1 MKYEI
6 SDVINDKYIY
16 GLTILRVH
24 KKINKSVIYRM
35 ILKIPICNY
44 FIFFLLSL
52 IFNSMGIIILS
63 CDYNNDY
70 SDNNIYL
77 SKYIRI
83 ITPLYVLKKINI
95 NNLSYIIICSILIFI
110 CILRSLYLLLLFNK
124 IKNLHLTEVY
134 NIKVN
139 FIINI
144 LNHLVYIF
152 FSYIVEFFS
161 YIFYIEFFPNNFIIK
176 KDKSLNIY
184 INRIFLILNFLFII
198 IYNYYNFLFIELV
211 NTPNA
216 DKIYP
221 LQMRMPK
228 IKYYLLIL
236 LQNFSLLQPL
246 PLLLN
251 NKQIQLW
258 NLIISIIIIILIIV
272 LYIICLKL
280 YNYDNIL
287 NNIISFIGEFCFISL
302 ISEIILFAFSIKY
315 KDIKSLI
322 FCSLIKIII
331 TICLYYCLGIIYD
344 KIMSREIK
352 KEIFLKDSN
361 NLYYDKSIV
370 NYILYLKE
378 IINNNNRI
386 LVNIIKYLND
396 HQEFCVN
403 KFCGCKIIKL
413 SSNNSLD
420 INKSLKDSKQ
430 QINHFIETIL
440 IKFDF
445 NYNFDFAYLLSEHFF
460 FVKKNPIMAYSVL
473 QTLLHNNY
481 KILSIKQ
488 LIFIYGTL
496 NKYINYSL
504 NVKLKKRNLQKINY
518 NINNLSEENK
528 ENELK
533 QYFNFL
539 LTIKKITKLMKN
551 YSFSFNEIMKYKQN
565 YENSVMIDLGKSE
578 GEIES
583 IYSTLF
589 TQSFIS
595 EIINLLEIETKQTTD
610 LKKSFCNLEE
620 YSKILNYEF
629 LFKSF
634 LFVDFF
640 WNATIP
646 NEIKD
651 ILYGFTLNRN
661 LYSNKL
667 HNEIYE
673 ILERKY
679 NESFINKNNKYYL
692 MLKYTKGI
700 IISYLSETL
709 MRKLHYTKGDIDN
722 QDMSVLLINELI
734 IPHNNS
740 VNQYFMIKQNYIF
753 KDKKIHIFNNL
764 KYMIDII
771 IDSTF
776 QIGLNKNIL
785 IVSVIQLPEKNH
797 EIKFLTNQNFKIISI
812 NEAFYKNFNLSL
824 ALIEEFKIE
833 IKDLFNVSKN
843 NINKKYKKE
852 LEKLTEIKQYIQ
864 LDPKEYVLNNI
875 FKQKKSKNNYRF
887 NENIILNNKKDDEN
901 RNEDDEKKPLKQN
914 VSNKFLELVHNI
926 YNNQNADK
934 FKAKLINFII
944 NKEIIINKMAK
955 LMEKISLYEQGK
967 LENKNIYK
975 DFLKFNQN
983 YNYTY
988 LRNNVYF
995 NLSIKLKL
1003 VYNTPFFLCHIE
1015 QYENNILLKDNFN
1028 FWDKKKFSSAKEEKD
1043 IINLIIKKSK
1053 KNVDEEKYQN
1063 PTFENKEKKMQN
1075 LPLKTNNFKTEKKK
1089 IKSNKMS
1096 KTLLGIILVSLIFIL
1111 LIVYIIILIYQMNL
1125 ISQADII
1132 FKTLFYTYYQKAQL
1146 LYINSVIITIQFSLV
1161 NLTDSNSLKENKEIL
1176 LFFGNNL
1183 EQGFHQFYKYYMDYK
1198 LGVGENVE
1206 DLYKRRK
1213 MNKITINWVNTVI
1226 YNDYIKEMQ
1235 LVLYRAFDIANT
1247 EEFSQGDIDD
1257 CEFFLLGKFKN
1268 NTNNK
1273 YKEIHGNLVK
1283 LLYYFLSNYD
1293 IVWDKFYNEL
1303 TLSFEISFNHFS
1315 KKTIL
1320 TYLFL
1325 EVLGI
1330 LIYIIFFIINFR
1342 FLYKSN
1348 KYIFHNILCLFLDFT
1363 QNNEYNFNNRIDN
1376 ILINKIIANYISLL
1390 NEFSP
1395 KKLETLQNDI
1405 LNMDESILYNNLI
1418 DKSLISEIKEIENKS
1433 SISLSKGEV
1442 SPTKIRKKN
1451 SISKTLEKKKI
1462 KEKKAL
1468 EGMNLSSKNM
1478 IINKEKK
1485 KAEVSNI
1492 HKLNFTN
1499 ISQNTLQNQTND
1511 KLVSKPDNSNVSENT
1526 QNISNS
1532 IINLK
1537 EINSVINY
1545 DSLLHSTKRND
1556 NSIKKRKEDEN
1567 DKVGINSEY
1576 NLTIDKILLFTKV
1589 ILFRVIKLIM
1599 IIFVIFSFI
1608 FIVYYIIKII
1618 LGFLDI
1624 IKIEKMYNDFKV
1636 LCSFYNEVIHYWNN
1650 MKTLFILP
1658 NSEVATDLNNV
1669 ENYFNKKNGDVLNIL
1684 STRITSY
1691 KRISKLYSYIFNSNS
1706 LNDLLEA
1713 NFCGEQKK
1721 CYELINSTQN
1731 ILLNGL
1737 NAAISLYGKE
1747 IDNFYRDY
1755 LKVKDIIETKEDIKK
1770 YFIKDTFTI
1779 LGSNINHIIS
1789 HIEEKFFRDFSKDEE
1804 EIKNDFYKEIKI
1816 LNLIALFYC
1825 IALNIFSLLFVFN
1838 YVNKIISLVEASSMR
1853 IVEAICHLKYKINE
1867 SSKF

>member
-1 MKYEI
+1 M
-6 SDVINDKYIY
+6 
-16 GLTILRVH
+16 
-24 KKINKSVIYRM
+24 
-35 ILKIPICNY
+35 
-44 FIFFLLSL
+44 
-52 IFNSMGIIILS
+52 
-63 CDYNNDY
+63 
-70 SDNNIYL
+70 
-77 SKYIRI
+77 
-83 ITPLYVLKKINI
+83 
-95 NNLSYIIICSILIFI
+95 
-110 CILRSLYLLLLFNK
+110 
-124 IKNLHLTEVY
+124 
-134 NIKVN
+134 
-139 FIINI
+139 
-144 LNHLVYIF
+144 
-152 FSYIVEFFS
+152 
-161 YIFYIEFFPNNFIIK
+161 
-176 KDKSLNIY
+176 
-184 INRIFLILNFLFII
+184 
-198 IYNYYNFLFIELV
+198 
-211 NTPNA
+211 
-216 DKIYP
+216 
-221 LQMRMPK
+221 
-228 IKYYLLIL
+228 
-236 LQNFSLLQPL
+236 
-246 PLLLN
+246 
-251 NKQIQLW
+251 
-258 NLIISIIIIILIIV
+258 
-272 LYIICLKL
+272 
-280 YNYDNIL
+280 
-287 NNIISFIGEFCFISL
+287 
-302 ISEIILFAFSIKY
+302 
-315 KDIKSLI
+315 
-322 FCSLIKIII
+322 
-331 TICLYYCLGIIYD
+331 
-344 KIMSREIK
+344 
-352 KEIFLKDSN
+352 
-361 NLYYDKSIV
+361 
-370 NYILYLKE
+370 
-378 IINNNNRI
+378 
-386 LVNIIKYLND
+386 
-396 HQEFCVN
+396 
-403 KFCGCKIIKL
+403 
-413 SSNNSLD
+413 
-420 INKSLKDSKQ
+420 
-430 QINHFIETIL
+430 
-440 IKFDF
+440 
-445 NYNFDFAYLLSEHFF
+445 
-460 FVKKNPIMAYSVL
+460 
-473 QTLLHNNY
+473 
-481 KILSIKQ
+481 
-488 LIFIYGTL
+488 
-496 NKYINYSL
+496 
-504 NVKLKKRNLQKINY
+504 
-518 NINNLSEENK
+518 
-528 ENELK
+528 
-533 QYFNFL
+533 
-539 LTIKKITKLMKN
+539 
-551 YSFSFNEIMKYKQN
+551 
-565 YENSVMIDLGKSE
+565 
-578 GEIES
+578 
-583 IYSTLF
+583 
-589 TQSFIS
+589 
-595 EIINLLEIETKQTTD
+595 
-610 LKKSFCNLEE
+610 
-620 YSKILNYEF
+620 
-629 LFKSF
+629 
-634 LFVDFF
+634 
-640 WNATIP
+640 
-646 NEIKD
+646 
-651 ILYGFTLNRN
+651 
-661 LYSNKL
+661 
-667 HNEIYE
+667 
-673 ILERKY
+673 
-679 NESFINKNNKYYL
+679 
-692 MLKYTKGI
+692 
-700 IISYLSETL
+700 
-709 MRKLHYTKGDIDN
+709 
-722 QDMSVLLINELI
+722 
-734 IPHNNS
+734 
-740 VNQYFMIKQNYIF
+740 
-753 KDKKIHIFNNL
+753 
-764 KYMIDII
+764 
-771 IDSTF
+771 
-776 QIGLNKNIL
+776 
-785 IVSVIQLPEKNH
+785 
-797 EIKFLTNQNFKIISI
+797 
-812 NEAFYKNFNLSL
+812 
-824 ALIEEFKIE
+824 
-833 IKDLFNVSKN
+833 
-843 NINKKYKKE
+843 
-852 LEKLTEIKQYIQ
+852 
-864 LDPKEYVLNNI
+864 
-875 FKQKKSKNNYRF
+875 
-887 NENIILNNKKDDEN
+887 
-901 RNEDDEKKPLKQN
+901 
-914 VSNKFLELVHNI
+914 
-926 YNNQNADK
+926 
-934 FKAKLINFII
+934 
-944 NKEIIINKMAK
+944 
-955 LMEKISLYEQGK
+955 
-967 LENKNIYK
+967 
-975 DFLKFNQN
+975 
-983 YNYTY
+983 
-988 LRNNVYF
+988 
-995 NLSIKLKL
+995 
-1003 VYNTPFFLCHIE
+1003 
-1015 QYENNILLKDNFN
+1015 
-1028 FWDKKKFSSAKEEKD
+1028 
-1043 IINLIIKKSK
+1043 
-1053 KNVDEEKYQN
+1053 DEEKYQN